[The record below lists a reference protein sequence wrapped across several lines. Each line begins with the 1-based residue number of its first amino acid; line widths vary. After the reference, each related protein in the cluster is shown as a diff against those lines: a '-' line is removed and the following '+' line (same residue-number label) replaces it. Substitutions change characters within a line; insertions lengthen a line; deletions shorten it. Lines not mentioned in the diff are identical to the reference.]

1 MTPEQRETYIQKVFD
16 TQDCRPKRPYLADVE
31 REIPNVSKAHM
42 KDIWANAAMIL
53 DTEKIIGLE
62 NDTFCITDSDDS
74 FIVKK
79 SGQLYQCECP
89 MFKANSVLCQHVVVV
104 CENSD
109 SLQQYLTRLEKQTD
123 KAVKVMFRDL
133 PGGSGR
139 KPGAKK
145 CRGSNNIAKQP
156 ILDFQEDSIVNP
168 RPSIFTEYYHN
179 DEKFEVVFIKDYKN
193 AKQCASCK
201 NAIPREFLTIPF
213 DIIFSHKEHYEYP
226 ATDDKG
232 AIHMNVT
239 FISTWTCYVYFK
251 KMQREKKDHGCYKFV
266 ETEEFSNESPPE
278 HPIHSLDTSYTRVG
292 QKVLPPPL

>member
-1 MTPEQRETYIQKVFD
+1 MAVESLQWFQMTPEQREAYIQKVFD

-139 KPGAKK
+139 KPGAK
-145 CRGSNNIAKQP
+145 NA
-156 ILDFQEDSIVNP
+156 
-168 RPSIFTEYYHN
+168 
-179 DEKFEVVFIKDYKN
+179 EVVITLQN
-193 AKQCASCK
+193 
-201 NAIPREFLTIPF
+201 NPFL
-213 DIIFSHKEHYEYP
+213 IFRKTALS
-226 ATDDKG
+226 
-232 AIHMNVT
+232 IHDHRSSP
-239 FISTWTCYVYFK
+239 STTTMMRNLKLCSLRITR
-251 KMQREKKDHGCYKFV
+251 MP
-266 ETEEFSNESPPE
+266 SN
-278 HPIHSLDTSYTRVG
+278 
-292 QKVLPPPL
+292 VLPARMPFLGSS